1 MLNKSKLFLA
11 LITLGASKILLA
23 AEGPVTTLNTIVLT
37 AQSDELGSELL
48 GKSLNVSNQFID
60 TSKLKQR
67 STTLGDALG
76 TELGIHSNQY
86 GGGASTPIIRGQ
98 EGKRIKVLQ
107 NNADVLDMS
116 NMSPDHAVTVEP
128 SLAKSIEIIRG
139 ASTLLYSSNSAA
151 GVVNVIDYKIPTQMP
166 QDGLEGNTTLRFNT
180 GSNEKL
186 TTAGVTVGLS
196 PHVALRAEGLYRN
209 AGNYKTPHYQSSSY
223 NSLEDL
229 ENQNSIYK
237 NLKYLPESWAESR
250 VGTLGLSW
258 IDDNTYLGVSYT
270 HRHDEY
276 GLPAHSHLYEGCGAS
291 AIGIDSRIS
300 GLKNYLLYY
309 PQLMDEQDIN

>member
-1 MLNKSKLFLA
+1 
-11 LITLGASKILLA
+11 
-23 AEGPVTTLNTIVLT
+23 
-37 AQSDELGSELL
+37 
-48 GKSLNVSNQFID
+48 
-60 TSKLKQR
+60 
-67 STTLGDALG
+67 DALG

-209 AGNYKTPHYQSSSY
+209 A
-223 NSLEDL
+223 
-229 ENQNSIYK
+229 
-237 NLKYLPESWAESR
+237 
-250 VGTLGLSW
+250 
-258 IDDNTYLGVSYT
+258 
-270 HRHDEY
+270 
-276 GLPAHSHLYEGCGAS
+276 
-291 AIGIDSRIS
+291 
-300 GLKNYLLYY
+300 
-309 PQLMDEQDIN
+309 

>member
-1 MLNKSKLFLA
+1 
-11 LITLGASKILLA
+11 
-23 AEGPVTTLNTIVLT
+23 
-37 AQSDELGSELL
+37 
-48 GKSLNVSNQFID
+48 FID

-166 QDGLEGNTTLRFNT
+166 QDGLEGNTT
-180 GSNEKL
+180 
-186 TTAGVTVGLS
+186 
-196 PHVALRAEGLYRN
+196 
-209 AGNYKTPHYQSSSY
+209 
-223 NSLEDL
+223 
-229 ENQNSIYK
+229 
-237 NLKYLPESWAESR
+237 
-250 VGTLGLSW
+250 
-258 IDDNTYLGVSYT
+258 
-270 HRHDEY
+270 
-276 GLPAHSHLYEGCGAS
+276 
-291 AIGIDSRIS
+291 
-300 GLKNYLLYY
+300 
-309 PQLMDEQDIN
+309 

>member
-186 TTAGVTVGLS
+186 
-196 PHVALRAEGLYRN
+196 
-209 AGNYKTPHYQSSSY
+209 
-223 NSLEDL
+223 
-229 ENQNSIYK
+229 
-237 NLKYLPESWAESR
+237 
-250 VGTLGLSW
+250 
-258 IDDNTYLGVSYT
+258 
-270 HRHDEY
+270 
-276 GLPAHSHLYEGCGAS
+276 
-291 AIGIDSRIS
+291 
-300 GLKNYLLYY
+300 
-309 PQLMDEQDIN
+309 